1 MKSSEGKGVVD
12 LNDMQRFSW
21 VFNLYE
27 TMKLNT
33 FKTKF
38 NYHFAHLPIFFLGP
52 ARTELGRTSWG
63 DDVKRDVHQGR
74 GNPSKLFRA
83 SVSR

>member
-33 FKTKF
+33 FKTSLIILSICQSF
-38 NYHFAHLPIFFLGP
+38 ILGP

-63 DDVKRDVHQGR
+63 DDVKRDVYQGR
-74 GNPSKLFRA
+74 GNPSKLFSA